1 MQRACIANQ
10 LRKAIAR
17 FSSVV
22 ITLIGLSPGYTV
34 PQVRAWQQ
42 WTGSRREEPDARGC
56 WFTALREPAPRGGDC
71 GAGRSSWPEWQSDC
85 RKRRCSA
92 HFQRQSFWADG
103 WAGPNG
109 NHVLFHSPQVWKS
122 SIVKGGSLPQ
132 RRAEN
137 RLSGRPSN
145 HFSFITGLCG
155 AIFFCHM
162 MRITRHN
169 RTNINIKSF

>member
-56 WFTALREPAPRGGDC
+56 
-71 GAGRSSWPEWQSDC
+71 
-85 RKRRCSA
+85 
-92 HFQRQSFWADG
+92 
-103 WAGPNG
+103 
-109 NHVLFHSPQVWKS
+109 
-122 SIVKGGSLPQ
+122 
-132 RRAEN
+132 
-137 RLSGRPSN
+137 
-145 HFSFITGLCG
+145 
-155 AIFFCHM
+155 
-162 MRITRHN
+162 
-169 RTNINIKSF
+169 

>member
-109 NHVLFHSPQVWKS
+109 DHVLFHSPQVWKS
-122 SIVKGGSLPQ
+122 SIVKGGESSTASCRKPAFWSTIQSLFFH
-132 RRAEN
+132 N
-137 RLSGRPSN
+137 GIVWSYFFLFLSYDAYYAS
-145 HFSFITGLCG
+145 
-155 AIFFCHM
+155 
-162 MRITRHN
+162 
-169 RTNINIKSF
+169 